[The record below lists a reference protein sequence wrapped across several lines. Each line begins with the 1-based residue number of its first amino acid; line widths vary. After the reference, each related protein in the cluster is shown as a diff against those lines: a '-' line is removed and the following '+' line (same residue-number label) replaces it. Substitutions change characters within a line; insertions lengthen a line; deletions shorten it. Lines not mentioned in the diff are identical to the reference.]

1 MTRSSTAEN
10 KLAADKQTSENPI
23 LRKVWLPKFLYDSL
37 PYFYLV
43 SGILALLTT
52 LYIDAWF
59 WVVPHYFLFSAA
71 CLHFG
76 VLLFRRRNRADER

>member
-1 MTRSSTAEN
+1 MTSRT
-10 KLAADKQTSENPI
+10 ADKQLLADSKEGTNPV

-37 PYFYLV
+37 PYFYLL

-52 LYIDAWF
+52 LYIDEWF

-71 CLHFG
+71 CVHFG
-76 VLLFRRRNRADER
+76 VLLFRRRGREESP